1 MISIDL
7 LNKISEQ
14 MDKCYERYGSYT
26 SFSEAMAVLHEEHN
40 ELWQEHS
47 KHELDFDR
55 IEAEI
60 IDNIVVL
67 IKMYNDIVLKKNRR

>member
-1 MISIDL
+1 MINIDF
-7 LNKISEQ
+7 LNKINAQLEECY
-14 MDKCYERYGSYT
+14 DKYGEYF

-47 KHELDFDR
+47 KHELNFNR
-55 IEAEI
+55 IKEEI

-67 IKMYNDIVLKKNRR
+67 IKTYNDIVLKKNRR

>member
-1 MISIDL
+1 ML
-7 LNKISEQ
+7 LDKVNTQ
-14 MDKCYERYGSYT
+14 LQKCYDKYGDYY
-26 SFSEAMAVLHEEHN
+26 SFSEAMAVLYEEHN
-40 ELWQEHS
+40 ELWKEHS

-67 IKMYNDIVLKKNRR
+67 IKMYQDIVVKRNRR

>member
-1 MISIDL
+1 ML
-7 LNKISEQ
+7 LDKVNAQ
-14 MDKCYERYGSYT
+14 LQKCYDKYGDYY

-40 ELWQEHS
+40 ELWKEHS
-47 KHELDFDR
+47 KHELDFDC

-67 IKMYNDIVLKKNRR
+67 IKMYQDIVVKRNRR